1 LTPPDLPEL
10 QPRDAHNQALVARVH
25 PPGWKNPEPAPRY
38 NLVAI
43 GAGAAGLVSSAMAAG
58 LGAKAAIVER
68 GLMGGDCLNF
78 GCVPSKALIR
88 AARSVEEARRAQA
101 YGAPVFARETADF
114 GAAMERMRGIRAR
127 IAAED
132 SAARFRDEL
141 GVDVFLGEARF
152 VAPDAL
158 EVGGAR
164 LRFARAVIATGA
176 RPAMPPIPGLVQA
189 GARSNETIWELVER
203 PRRLAVIGGG
213 PIGCELAQAFARL
226 GCSVTL
232 IEALP
237 RLLPRD
243 DDEAAE
249 LIAERLAAEGV
260 ALRLGAGVERVESN
274 GEEKLLYLAGA
285 QTVAADEILVAVGRA
300 PNVEG
305 LGLDAAGVR
314 FDARRG
320 VVVDDH
326 LRTSNPRIFAAG
338 DVCMDWKFTHAAD
351 AAAKIAV
358 QNALFLP
365 TQKLSSLAM
374 PWCTY
379 TDPEVAHVGLSEAD
393 ALARGIE
400 VDVYRAP
407 LEQVNRAVLDGEE
420 EGFVKLVVKRGSDR
434 IVGGTIVAAHAG
446 ELITQVTLAITGKLG
461 LSTLLRVIYP
471 YPTQGEGIKR
481 VAGIWVR
488 KRATPTVKRLLEA
501 YMRFRR

>member
-1 LTPPDLPEL
+1 MPHAPLIL
-10 QPRDAHNQALVARVH
+10 PRDAHNEQLVAAVH
-25 PPGWKNPEPAPRY
+25 PPDWKNPEPAPRY

-43 GAGAAGLVSSAMAAG
+43 GAGTAGLVSSALAAG

-68 GLMGGDCLNF
+68 HLMGGDCLNY
-78 GCVPSKALIR
+78 GCVPSKAVIR

-101 YGAPVFARETADF
+101 YGTPSFARDAVDF
-114 GAAMERMRGIRAR
+114 GAAMQRMRGLRAR
-127 IAAED
+127 IAADD

-152 VAPDAL
+152 VARDAL

-176 RPAMPPIPGLVQA
+176 RPSLPPIPGLAEA
-189 GARSNETIWELVER
+189 GARTNETIWELTER

-226 GCSVTL
+226 GCAVTL
-232 IEALP
+232 VEALP
-237 RLLPRD
+237 RLMPRD
-243 DDEAAE
+243 DEEAAQ
-249 LIAERLAAEGV
+249 IVARRLAAEGV
-260 ALRLGAGVERVESN
+260 ELRLGAAVERVETSA
-274 GEEKLLYLAGA
+274 GEKRLQLRGA
-285 QTVAADEILVAVGRA
+285 QPVAADELLVAVGRA

-305 LGLDAAGVR
+305 LGLEAAGVAW
-314 FDARRG
+314 DPKRG
-320 VVVDDH
+320 VHVDDH

-365 TQKLSSLAM
+365 TQKLSSLVM

-379 TDPEVAHVGLSEAD
+379 TDPEVAQVGLSEHD
-393 ALARGIE
+393 AHARGIA

-420 EGFVKLVVKRGSDR
+420 EGFVKLIAKRGGGQ
-434 IVGGTIVAAHAG
+434 ILGGTIVAAHAG
-446 ELITQVTLAITGKLG
+446 ELITQVTLAILGKLG
-461 LSTLLRVIYP
+461 LSTLLRVIHP

-488 KRATPTVKRLLEA
+488 GRATPRIKRLLA
-501 YMRFRR
+501 GWMALRRR

>member
-1 LTPPDLPEL
+1 MPHAPLIL
-10 QPRDAHNQALVARVH
+10 PRDAHNEQLVAAVH
-25 PPGWKNPEPAPRY
+25 PPDWKNPEPARRY

-43 GAGAAGLVSSAMAAG
+43 GAGTAGLVSSALAAG

-68 GLMGGDCLNF
+68 HLMGGDCLNY
-78 GCVPSKALIR
+78 GCVPSKAVIR

-101 YGAPVFARETADF
+101 YGTPVFARDAVDF
-114 GAAMERMRGIRAR
+114 GAAMQRMRGLRAR
-127 IAAED
+127 IAVDD

-152 VAPDAL
+152 VARDAL

-176 RPAMPPIPGLVQA
+176 RPSLPPIPGLAEA
-189 GARSNETIWELVER
+189 GARTNETIWELTER

-226 GCSVTL
+226 GCAVTL
-232 IEALP
+232 VEALP

-243 DDEAAE
+243 DEEAAQ
-249 LIAERLAAEGV
+249 IVAKRLAAEGV
-260 ALRLGAGVERVESN
+260 TLRVGAGVERVEAS
-274 GEEKLLYLAGA
+274 GSEKRLHLRGA
-285 QTVAADEILVAVGRA
+285 EDLAADEVLVAVGRA

-305 LGLDAAGVR
+305 LGLEAAGVA
-314 FDARRG
+314 FDAKRG
-320 VVVDDH
+320 VRVDDH

-338 DVCMDWKFTHAAD
+338 DICMDWKFTHAAD

-365 TQKLSSLAM
+365 TQKLSSLVM

-379 TDPEVAHVGLSEAD
+379 TDPEVAQVGLSEHD
-393 ALARGIE
+393 AKTRGVA

-420 EGFVKLVVKRGSDR
+420 EGFVKLNVKRGGQQ
-434 IVGGTIVAAHAG
+434 ILGGTIVAAHAG

-461 LSTLLRVIYP
+461 LGALLRVIHP
-471 YPTQGEGIKR
+471 YPTQGEAIKR

-488 KRATPTVKRLLEA
+488 GRATPRIKRLLAA
-501 YMRFRR
+501 YMRLRR

>member
-1 LTPPDLPEL
+1 
-10 QPRDAHNQALVARVH
+10 
-25 PPGWKNPEPAPRY
+25 
-38 NLVAI
+38 
-43 GAGAAGLVSSAMAAG
+43 
-58 LGAKAAIVER
+58 
-68 GLMGGDCLNF
+68 MGGDCLNF
-78 GCVPSKALIR
+78 GCVPSKAVIR

-101 YGAPVFARETADF
+101 YGTPVFAREAVDF
-114 GAAMERMRGIRAR
+114 GAAMQRMRGLRAR

-152 VAPDAL
+152 VARDAL
-158 EVGGAR
+158 EVDGAR

-176 RPAMPPIPGLVQA
+176 RPSLPPIPGLAEA
-189 GARSNETIWELVER
+189 GARTNETIWELTER

-226 GCSVTL
+226 GCAVTL
-232 IEALP
+232 VEALP

-243 DDEAAE
+243 DEEAAQ
-249 LIAERLAAEGV
+249 IVASRLSAEGV
-260 ALRLGAGVERVESN
+260 TLRLGAGVERVEASAAARSGFN
-274 GEEKLLYLAGA
+274 CAARKAVAGRR
-285 QTVAADEILVAVGRA
+285 AAGGVGRA

-305 LGLDAAGVR
+305 LGLEAAGVA
-314 FDARRG
+314 FDAKRG
-320 VVVDDH
+320 VAVDDH

-365 TQKLSSLAM
+365 TQKLSSLVM

-379 TDPEVAHVGLSEAD
+379 TDPEVAHVGLSERD
-393 ALARGIE
+393 AQTRGIA

-420 EGFVKLVVKRGSDR
+420 EGFVKLIVKRGGDQ
-434 IVGGTIVAAHAG
+434 ILGGTIVAAHAG
-446 ELITQVTLAITGKLG
+446 ELITQVTLAIIGKLG
-461 LSTLLRVIYP
+461 LGTLLRVIHP

-481 VAGIWVR
+481 VAGVWVR
-488 KRATPTVKRLLEA
+488 KRATPRIKRLLA
-501 YMRFRR
+501 GYMRLRR

>member
-1 LTPPDLPEL
+1 MPHAPLIL
-10 QPRDAHNQALVARVH
+10 PRDAHNEKLVAAVH
-25 PPGWKNPEPAPRY
+25 PPDWKNPEPAPRY

-43 GAGAAGLVSSAMAAG
+43 GAGTAGLVSSALAAG

-68 GLMGGDCLNF
+68 HLMGGDCLNF
-78 GCVPSKALIR
+78 GCVPSKAVIR

-101 YGAPVFARETADF
+101 YGTPIFAREAVDF
-114 GAAMERMRGIRAR
+114 GAAMQRMRGLRAR

-141 GVDVFLGEARF
+141 GVDVILGEARF
-152 VAPDAL
+152 VARDAL
-158 EVGGAR
+158 EVDGAR

-176 RPAMPPIPGLVQA
+176 RPSLPPIPGLA
-189 GARSNETIWELVER
+189 EARARTNETIWELTER

-226 GCSVTL
+226 GCAVTL
-232 IEALP
+232 VEALP

-243 DDEAAE
+243 DEEAAQ
-249 LIAERLAAEGV
+249 IVARRLAAEGV
-260 ALRLGAGVERVESN
+260 TLRLGAGVERVETN
-274 GEEKLLYLAGA
+274 PGEKRLHLRGA
-285 QTVAADEILVAVGRA
+285 EPVVADELLVAVGRA

-305 LGLDAAGVR
+305 LGLETAGVA
-314 FDARRG
+314 FDAKRG
-320 VVVDDH
+320 VLVDDR

-338 DVCMDWKFTHAAD
+338 DVCMDAKFTHAAD

-365 TQKLSSLAM
+365 TQKLSSLVI
-374 PWCTY
+374 PWCTF
-379 TDPEVAHVGLSEAD
+379 TDPEVAQVGLSERD
-393 ALARGIE
+393 AETRGVA

-420 EGFVKLVVKRGSDR
+420 EGFVKLVVKRGGQQ
-434 IVGGTIVAAHAG
+434 ILGGTIVAAHAG
-446 ELITQVTLAITGKLG
+446 ELITQVTLAIIGKLG
-461 LSTLLRVIYP
+461 LGTLLRVIHP

-488 KRATPTVKRLLEA
+488 KRATPRIQRLLA
-501 YMRFRR
+501 GYMRLRR

>member
-1 LTPPDLPEL
+1 MSEAPLI
-10 QPRDAHNQALVARVH
+10 QPRDEHNQTLIARVH
-25 PPGWKNPEPAPRY
+25 PPGWKNPEPARRY

-43 GAGAAGLVSSAMAAG
+43 GAGSGGLVSAAVAAG

-68 GLMGGDCLNF
+68 HLMGGDCLNF
-78 GCVPSKALIR
+78 GCVPSKAVIR
-88 AARSVEEARRAQA
+88 VSRSIEEARRAQA
-101 YGAPVFARETADF
+101 YGAPGFAREAVDF
-114 GAAMERMRGIRAR
+114 GAAMQRMRSLRAR

-132 SAARFRDEL
+132 SAERFRDEL

-152 VAPDAL
+152 VARDAL

-164 LRFARAVIATGA
+164 LRFAKAVIATGA
-176 RPAMPPIPGLVQA
+176 RPSLPPIPGLAEA
-189 GARSNETIWELVER
+189 GARSNETIWELTER

-226 GCSVTL
+226 GCAVTL
-232 IEALP
+232 VEALP

-243 DDEAAE
+243 DEEAAQ
-249 LIAERLAAEGV
+249 IVARRLADEGV
-260 ALRLGAGVERVESN
+260 TLRLGAGVERVEART
-274 GEEKLLYLAGA
+274 GERVLHLRGA
-285 QTVAADEILVAVGRA
+285 ESVAADELLVAVGRI

-305 LGLDAAGVR
+305 LGLPAAGVA
-314 FDARRG
+314 FDPKRG
-320 VVVDDH
+320 VHVDDR

-338 DVCMDWKFTHAAD
+338 DVCLEAKFTHAAD
-351 AAAKIAV
+351 ASAKIAV

-365 TQKLSSLAM
+365 TQKLSSLVI

-379 TDPEVAHVGLSEAD
+379 TDPEVAQVGLSQHD
-393 ALARGIE
+393 AETRGIA

-420 EGFVKLVVKRGSDR
+420 EGFVKLVVKRGGDQ
-434 IVGGTIVAAHAG
+434 ILGGTIVAAHAG

-461 LSTLLRVIYP
+461 LGALLRVIHP

-488 KRATPTVKRLLEA
+488 GRATPRIKRLLA
-501 YMRFRR
+501 GYMRLRR